1 MVKSK
6 LKKWLQH
13 GVQFSLKFVVVVQ
26 YCQRNSF
33 WQNAQHNI
41 PGPSHHFLTW
51 KQVILLHSYDN
62 KRSVLRKQSRDR
74 NRNIKWSVYCQYG

>member
-13 GVQFSLKFVVVVQ
+13 GVQFSLKFAVVVQ

-41 PGPSHHFLTW
+41 PGPSHH
-51 KQVILLHSYDN
+51 LL
-62 KRSVLRKQSRDR
+62 QF
-74 NRNIKWSVYCQYG
+74 